1 MNQLSI
7 DFSFH
12 IHAEQLD
19 FVKMQSGMAALAA
32 APLLLHTHCWHEL
45 LNKQKTS
52 ARYLITSTQIEQQI
66 FCDLFK

>member
-32 APLLLHTHCWHEL
+32 APLLLHKHTL
-45 LNKQKTS
+45 L
-52 ARYLITSTQIEQQI
+52 AP
-66 FCDLFK
+66 